1 MVTLV
6 NGSFWICVVRVVLGG
21 LAGRL
26 EYDADHL
33 DDASRDIN
41 AMIGTT
47 SG

>member
-1 MVTLV
+1 MDLRRTR
-6 NGSFWICVVRVVLGG
+6 GAWW
-21 LAGRL
+21 AGRL

-47 SG
+47 NG